1 MGWIR
6 NASPEVVGQSRYLMV
21 ISVCAVSVPLMT
33 LIVILRG
40 YHCLRINKNGR
51 LSYYNL
57 CLYTAFAVVYIVL
70 AIIQTRLGLGLPFD
84 LLPKANLEL
93 YTLLGYVENLAYIL
107 AKAAYN
113 LALGFAALEYNCA
126 QTRDTSDTHM
136 DPNTIA
142 IGNGS
147 AQQDYGNSFDGFLAS
162 IQVGAFV
169 AAVQIGGFI
178 ILRRR
183 YRGKW
188 NIRSS
193 YTIFYD
199 LDSSCLD
206 AIGLFALLRLLTRTF
221 GLTAIFMVPLLVPLN
236 YVHRHSDSS
245 IYGLGKFSCLNI
257 LEGNT
262 GRLWTH
268 LAAAYWFTGL
278 FCLLSRRELADFV
291 DIRHMHDSG
300 TASRFYLVTDIPN
313 RLEKALM
320 ESMFHKLYACQVRL
334 HTTGDNKTPFV
345 DGQPY
350 LRALTQI
357 EKEAC
362 REEHKKE
369 ISNRTRQRLVRCF
382 QRMQEYLTKPYV
394 EYDFSSLAIL
404 KIFEADSAIVR
415 DVMPQTIWPL
425 HTYPVSEA
433 LDCINWLNARK
444 PRAQRTVINI
454 IMTVFSLGLSV
465 VLALPVTFSASL
477 GQIEDLTQ
485 NISWLYWVNRIPPR
499 ALAYLQGAVPQLL
512 VAAVVALVPS
522 LLRYLSSWHCH
533 VTHAQAEIA
542 YYRYYSAF
550 LFLQAFLLVS
560 ISSSLMVT
568 LSEVLNKPSAIPRV
582 LALNLPKA
590 GNYFISFLTLQGFS
604 LFADMIAQWAYLL
617 KRTFKSRFLSST
629 PR

>member
-1 MGWIR
+1 
-6 NASPEVVGQSRYLMV
+6 
-21 ISVCAVSVPLMT
+21 
-33 LIVILRG
+33 
-40 YHCLRINKNGR
+40 
-51 LSYYNL
+51 
-57 CLYTAFAVVYIVL
+57 
-70 AIIQTRLGLGLPFD
+70 
-84 LLPKANLEL
+84 
-93 YTLLGYVENLAYIL
+93 
-107 AKAAYN
+107 
-113 LALGFAALEYNCA
+113 
-126 QTRDTSDTHM
+126 TRDTSDTHM

-362 REEHKKE
+362 REEHKKG
-369 ISNRTRQRLVRCF
+369 Q
-382 QRMQEYLTKPYV
+382 Y
-394 EYDFSSLAIL
+394 
-404 KIFEADSAIVR
+404 
-415 DVMPQTIWPL
+415 
-425 HTYPVSEA
+425 
-433 LDCINWLNARK
+433 
-444 PRAQRTVINI
+444 RA
-454 IMTVFSLGLSV
+454 
-465 VLALPVTFSASL
+465 A
-477 GQIEDLTQ
+477 TQ
-485 NISWLYWVNRIPPR
+485 
-499 ALAYLQGAVPQLL
+499 
-512 VAAVVALVPS
+512 
-522 LLRYLSSWHCH
+522 
-533 VTHAQAEIA
+533 
-542 YYRYYSAF
+542 
-550 LFLQAFLLVS
+550 
-560 ISSSLMVT
+560 
-568 LSEVLNKPSAIPRV
+568 
-582 LALNLPKA
+582 
-590 GNYFISFLTLQGFS
+590 
-604 LFADMIAQWAYLL
+604 
-617 KRTFKSRFLSST
+617 
-629 PR
+629 